1 MRSDTDRNRRRLIAA
16 AAYLVARRGTDVK
29 MTDVANRAD
38 VSAATAYRHFG
49 SLDEILA
56 EFRYAVG
63 LQLREYSARETL
75 GGVELLEA
83 VSLCWVTLVVKHG
96 RAMVYTRS
104 RVGYLERLRDG
115 ARYLTVQADALRRPI
130 TEAAGELGVPDP
142 GDQGMF
148 LWNVLFDPR
157 EIFDLITTVGMT
169 KERVGQQLVAAFCG
183 AISRWSEPE
192 HVVHRV

>member
-1 MRSDTDRNRRRLIAA
+1 
-16 AAYLVARRGTDVK
+16 
-29 MTDVANRAD
+29 MTDVASRAD

-56 EFRYAVG
+56 EFRYGVG
-63 LQLREYSARETL
+63 LQLSEYSAQETSR
-75 GGVELLEA
+75 GIRLLEA
-83 VSLCWVTLVVKHG
+83 VSLRWVTLVVKHG
-96 RAMVYTRS
+96 RAMVHSRS
-104 RVGYLERLRDG
+104 RIGYLERLRGG
-115 ARYLTVQADALRRPI
+115 AKYLTVQADALRRPI
-130 TEAAGELGVPDP
+130 TEAATELGVPDP

-183 AISRWSEPE
+183 AISRWSEPQQFVDQALE
-192 HVVHRV
+192 VTRD